1 MKTQTQSQKIQIPEP
16 CKNPEFWRANFAGLM
31 YYQSTQLDHANED
44 NPKGR
49 GGMPATAYKLIRI
62 LTDRCN
68 SNQSVSVYFP
78 RQEAI
83 DKVGYKNAKQYE
95 TDCDLLKK
103 YNLLEWKKGVNN
115 AKKRLFLLIFSSNFL
130 TTFLQDSHNIPA
142 TFTNIKNIKSIKK
155 DKNLKKEREENS
167 PPSQEKIFEKE
178 NSPTPNPIQAS
189 TDTEKGEGGGV
200 RIKSKTKE
208 QSNFHTFAH
217 SEYADKAKFIAFCEE
232 IHPNKDFS
240 AFADNFINKHA
251 DIEEHATKR
260 LNKKGWG
267 EKILEWLKLEKKAI
281 PAEKKAPKTVT
292 EAGNFTKTLADT
304 QKAFNKEI
312 SKIGNMSLHD
322 VDYDMKMLIVFTD
335 EAEYERIENTESAIN
350 LIRAEINTYFGLD
363 WNIGYVLPVEEEKP
377 VKTEENSFSKEFL
390 KDLGKNYKKQHA
402 KNH

>member
-1 MKTQTQSQKIQIPEP
+1 MKNQNQPQKIQIPEP

-44 NPKGR
+44 DPKGR

-68 SNQSVSVYFP
+68 SNQSISVYFP
-78 RQEAI
+78 RQEMI

-95 TDCDLLKK
+95 TDCELLKK

-130 TTFLQDSHNIPA
+130 TTFLQDSHNIPT

-178 NSPTPNPIQAS
+178 NSPTSNPIQAS

-200 RIKSKTKE
+200 RIKPKTKE

-217 SEYADKAKFIAFCEE
+217 SEYADKAKFTAFCEE
-232 IHPNKDFS
+232 MHPNKDFS
-240 AFADNFINKHA
+240 EFADNFIKKHTN
-251 DIEEHATKR
+251 IEEHAKKR

-281 PAEKKAPKTVT
+281 PEKKAPKTVT
-292 EAGNFTKTLADT
+292 EAENFTKTLTGT
-304 QKAFNKEI
+304 QKAFDEEI
-312 SKIGNMSLHD
+312 SKIGNMCLQS
-322 VDYDMKMLIVFTD
+322 VDYDIKAVIIFTN
-335 EAEYERIENTESAIN
+335 EAEYKSVENTEST
-350 LIRAEINTYFGLD
+350 LIALRNALHTHFGTD
-363 WNIGYVLPVEEEKP
+363 WNIGWVFPIPAETP

-390 KDLGKNYKKQHA
+390 KDLGKNYKKPRC
-402 KNH
+402 